1 MAARM
6 RRILRFSLVMFGLA
20 AVLTTGCVRYRHYTP
35 TDAPVSRAGPVPPQP
50 LPLRYRLTHFEVDT
64 TNQVHTGPGL
74 VFRALQAHQVRWRS
88 EAVGDLR
95 RAYTELYRS
104 QEWMGTETKSDLEA
118 DFRAFAQIKVEEDG
132 AIWIPGVLLYTL
144 TASAG
149 MAVGA
154 GIGVA
159 VDDSGFKVGSLMAG
173 ALGGLAVG
181 LIAGSFIPTYR
192 ATVDVETRTRMEAT
206 ALRGGAGGTFYEKVH
221 DTHRTELYS
230 GWFGG
235 EDARSA
241 FIGEAVEINQRQLL
255 DHLREVGPEML
266 RSMVRGDRRGQS
278 PLPQS
283 EPGARRPD
291 SQGQGPLPQSEP
303 GARRP
308 DSRGQSP
315 LPQSEPGARRPDSQ
329 GQGPLPQSEP
339 GARRPD
345 SRGEAVRV
353 FVSDVVVDATG
364 LDDLGPVLASEIQVA
379 LQDGGRFRALT
390 LENLEAQLRK
400 EKRKALLSCA
410 NEGCVQRIIE
420 NFGIPDTIFGRAK
433 ALGNDSVHLTLT
445 WTRAGDVLHAVTAV
459 STRDPGA
466 LLPATRDLAKR
477 LAAAVAPMDGE

>member
-308 DSRGQSP
+308 DSRG
-315 LPQSEPGARRPDSQ
+315 
-329 GQGPLPQSEP
+329 
-339 GARRPD
+339 
-345 SRGEAVRV
+345 EAVRV

>member
-315 LPQSEPGARRPDSQ
+315 LPQSEPGARRPDS
-329 GQGPLPQSEP
+329 
-339 GARRPD
+339 
-345 SRGEAVRV
+345 RGEAVRV

>member
-266 RSMVRGDRRGQS
+266 RSMVRGDRRGQ
-278 PLPQS
+278 
-283 EPGARRPD
+283 
-291 SQGQGPLPQSEP
+291 GPLPQSEP

-308 DSRGQSP
+308 DSRGQS
-315 LPQSEPGARRPDSQ
+315 
-329 GQGPLPQSEP
+329 PLPQSEP